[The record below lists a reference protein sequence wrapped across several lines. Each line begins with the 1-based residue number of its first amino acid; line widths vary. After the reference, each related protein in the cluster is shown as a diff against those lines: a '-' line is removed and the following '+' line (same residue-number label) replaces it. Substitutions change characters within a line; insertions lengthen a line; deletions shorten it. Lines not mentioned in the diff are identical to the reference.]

1 MALKIPTAR
10 AKYQWIYGINGSTG
24 RGVILGP
31 FNDEDE
37 ALERASN
44 LGEVKVH
51 SLPTR
56 DQARATQIIKAKLLR
71 GKGISQAMQRVRH
84 GRKGVTTKGTG
95 EDSREP
101 DDPFGSDEDDEI

>member
-1 MALKIPTAR
+1 MGFKVPTGR
-10 AKYQWIYGINGSTG
+10 AKYYWVHGINGSTG

-31 FNDEDE
+31 FNEEND
-37 ALERASN
+37 ALDRASD

-51 SLPTR
+51 ELPTR
-56 DQARATQIIKAKLLR
+56 NQARATQIIKAKLLR

-84 GRKGVTTKGTG
+84 PGRGATSKGKG

-101 DDPFGSDEDDEI
+101 DDPFGTDEDDEL